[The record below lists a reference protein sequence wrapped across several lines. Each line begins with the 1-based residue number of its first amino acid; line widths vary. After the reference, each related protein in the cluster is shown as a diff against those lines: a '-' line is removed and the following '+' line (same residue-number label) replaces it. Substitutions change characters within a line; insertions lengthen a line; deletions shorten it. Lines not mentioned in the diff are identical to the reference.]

1 MNEALPRILP
11 YALYVG
17 FVLVGAALGT
27 LAASQPGA
35 AFDSRWLYPLQAGV
49 AAAAV
54 AYFWRRYDELRGRAP
69 AVPVIVASL
78 AVGLGV
84 FAAWVSIDA
93 GWATFGEAAVS
104 APRRP
109 DGTLDWALAAPRLF
123 GAVLVVPV
131 VEELFWRS
139 FVMRWLDRTDFP
151 RQDPRHVGWRAF
163 ALTALVYGFAHSF
176 WVAGIVAGLAYGWL
190 YARTANLWAPVI
202 AHATANAAV
211 GAWMV
216 HKDAWQFW

>member
-1 MNEALPRILP
+1 
-11 YALYVG
+11 
-17 FVLVGAALGT
+17 
-27 LAASQPGA
+27 
-35 AFDSRWLYPLQAGV
+35 
-49 AAAAV
+49 
-54 AYFWRRYDELRGRAP
+54 
-69 AVPVIVASL
+69 
-78 AVGLGV
+78 
-84 FAAWVSIDA
+84 
-93 GWATFGEAAVS
+93 
-104 APRRP
+104 
-109 DGTLDWALAAPRLF
+109 
-123 GAVLVVPV
+123 VLVVPV

>member
-1 MNEALPRILP
+1 MQEALPRIIP

-17 FVLVGAALGT
+17 FVFLGVALGA

-35 AFDSRWLYPLQAGV
+35 VFDARWLYPLQAGA

-54 AYFWRRYDELRGRAP
+54 AYFWRRYDELREARPSAG
-69 AVPVIVASL
+69 AVAVAV

-84 FAAWVSIDA
+84 FAVWAGLDV
-93 GWATFGEAAVS
+93 GWATFGDPRVQ
-104 APRRP
+104 APLRD
-109 DGTLDWALAAPRLF
+109 DGTLDWTLVAPRLI
-123 GAVLVVPV
+123 GAALVVPI

-163 ALTALVYGFAHSF
+163 AMAALVYGFAHSF

-190 YARTANLWAPVI
+190 YARTANLWAPII
-202 AHATANAAV
+202 AHAVANIAL

-216 HKDAWQFW
+216 HRGSWQYW